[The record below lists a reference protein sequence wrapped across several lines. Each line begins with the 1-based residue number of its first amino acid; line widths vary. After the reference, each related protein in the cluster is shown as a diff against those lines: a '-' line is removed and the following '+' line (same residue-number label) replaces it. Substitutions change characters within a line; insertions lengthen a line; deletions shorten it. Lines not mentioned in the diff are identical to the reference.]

1 MTRGTDGQSNFGLVK
16 ASPLDCWIDA
26 RVSLRVGHRLTR
38 IHTWDKLLIGGLIF
52 GIMRPSRTVIRVVL
66 LWVIGM
72 GRVATIAI
80 YALMLCVVKFTHGY
94 SPFVLTVRVTVHLQI
109 LVFSFLTISGRLVQ
123 VIPWFT
129 YLLNRW
135 EEDLVCYLRSLCI
148 QIFYKLAKGNQFQAL
163 WNTCVCNKDVKCV
176 GRCRSLFYVVSKDTG
191 ARTRTRAHTLKG
203 VIGY

>member
-26 RVSLRVGHRLTR
+26 RVSLRVGHGLTR
-38 IHTWDKLLIGGLIF
+38 IHIF